1 MPPFQHNPVRSHV
14 DSADHLRRHPDE
26 GATWN
31 APLPSTDVFGRAFSQ
46 LTPPSSSPDK
56 TAAAK
61 TPGMMKKDFQK
72 PSNFAT
78 GTILTDAALSPSRG
92 VTGRR
97 RKLSSQGAT
106 YSRNSAAPARWRAKE
121 TSATSPRRNATPW
134 VRLYCQTIMCKPL
147 ALTPVSPGLSF
158 AKFPAYAGCCSWSDA
173 IWGRCCLSFGC
184 SLTPPRMHP
193 QAREET
199 GSFRE
204 EYSHEDE
211 EDRRTR
217 GGGPSVSM
225 VHASKSSR

>member
-1 MPPFQHNPVRSHV
+1 MPPFQHNPVRNHV

-26 GATWN
+26 AATWN
-31 APLPSTDVFGRAFSQ
+31 APLPSTDDFGQAFSQ
-46 LTPPSSSPDK
+46 LTPSNIPDK

-78 GTILTDAALSPSRG
+78 GTILTDAALSSSRAGG

-106 YSRNSAAPARWRAKE
+106 HSRNSAAPARWRAKE
-121 TSATSPRRNATPW
+121 TSATPPRRNATPL
-134 VRLYCQTIMCKPL
+134 VHLYCQTIMCKPL
-147 ALTPVSPGLSF
+147 ALTPVSPGRSF
-158 AKFPAYAGCCSWSDA
+158 AFPACAGCCSWSDA
-173 IWGRCCLSFGC
+173 IWGRCCLSFGR

-199 GSFRE
+199 GCCRE

-225 VHASKSSR
+225 LHASKSSR